1 MIIKIIEKEAVFH
14 KTIEEGIERRIVI
27 DECTGRSWE
36 IDIPIESSEFKRAW
50 LNIKGDLYGLIQ
62 HLRGAIR

>member
-1 MIIKIIEKEAVFH
+1 MKIKIVEKISRVHE
-14 KTIEEGIERRIVI
+14 TIEEGIASRVVV

-36 IDIPIESSEFKRAW
+36 IDIPIEPADFKKTW
-50 LNIKGDLYGLIQ
+50 LGIKGDLYGLIQ